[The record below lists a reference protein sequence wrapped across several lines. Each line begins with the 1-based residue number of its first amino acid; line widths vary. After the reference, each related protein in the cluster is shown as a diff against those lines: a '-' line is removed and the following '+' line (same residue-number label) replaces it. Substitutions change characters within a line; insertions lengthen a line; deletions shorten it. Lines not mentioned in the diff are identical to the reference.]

1 MFRRAAAQPNE
12 PTRFCFFPCLIEMR
26 YIPWCYLLLLVLFGS
41 PFLTCTLYAVVG
53 YYQALVAK
61 RSIIQLPLSAY
72 RKFDSWMPNSIK
84 ERTGYVKVSSVEGD
98 LRTVCRDGGCFESF
112 RNDERNPFA
121 GRAEPIIE
129 DRIGRVDVLG
139 GGVSIGGEN
148 IQPSQQADFRSH
160 WLSKD

>member
-1 MFRRAAAQPNE
+1 LAIVAIGWPLVQFGLTGEQGWIGYGVLHLVLIFMFRRAAAQPNE

-26 YIPWCYLLLLVLFGS
+26 YIPWCYLLLLVLFGN
-41 PFLTCTLYAVVG
+41 PFLTSTLYAVIG

-61 RSIIQLPLSAY
+61 KSFIQLPLSAY

-84 ERTGYVKVSSVEGD
+84 ERLGYVKVTSVEGD

-121 GRAEPIIE
+121 GRA
-129 DRIGRVDVLG
+129 
-139 GGVSIGGEN
+139 
-148 IQPSQQADFRSH
+148 
-160 WLSKD
+160 